1 MDGSRDVVPKGI
13 LVTYF
18 GLYVDLLTTANDSL
32 LRSNLL
38 FINLFFFLYLKKT
51 WVLQMLCI
59 IFLVCDLW
67 FVEANASRRGLDEL
81 LELARISDFGPK
93 AQFYIRQA
101 IEGTQ
106 IL

>member
-38 FINLFFFLYLKKT
+38 FINLFFFLYLKKHGFYRCCALYF
-51 WVLQMLCI
+51 WYVI
-59 IFLVCDLW
+59 Y
-67 FVEANASRRGLDEL
+67 GLL
-81 LELARISDFGPK
+81 KLMQVAG
-93 AQFYIRQA
+93 A
-101 IEGTQ
+101 
-106 IL
+106 

>member
-1 MDGSRDVVPKGI
+1 
-13 LVTYF
+13 
-18 GLYVDLLTTANDSL
+18 
-32 LRSNLL
+32 
-38 FINLFFFLYLKKT
+38 
-51 WVLQMLCI
+51 MLCI

-106 IL
+106 ILW